1 MNQYN
6 LLFKN
11 KTSYTIDNYLIS
23 DSNREAFDFLIKKR
37 NDIRFLFLYGP
48 NKSGKSHI
56 SKIWLN
62 QYDGISIKVNNLI
75 IDDIIH
81 LKKNILI
88 DNVFENI
95 NEEKLF
101 YLINHYKDLDFKL
114 LITSN
119 TLPKN
124 YIFEK
129 DDLSSRIKSFHFL
142 QIYQPDD
149 TLINNLI
156 IKLFYDLQFKIK
168 NKDVVNY
175 ISSHIDRSFDSVYSL
190 IKQIDEYSLTNKRE
204 ITIPLVKKIIK
215 DNIT

>member
-81 LKKNILI
+81 LKK
-88 DNVFENI
+88 
-95 NEEKLF
+95 K
-101 YLINHYKDLDFKL
+101 
-114 LITSN
+114 
-119 TLPKN
+119 
-124 YIFEK
+124 
-129 DDLSSRIKSFHFL
+129 
-142 QIYQPDD
+142 
-149 TLINNLI
+149 
-156 IKLFYDLQFKIK
+156 
-168 NKDVVNY
+168 
-175 ISSHIDRSFDSVYSL
+175 YS
-190 IKQIDEYSLTNKRE
+190 YR
-204 ITIPLVKKIIK
+204 
-215 DNIT
+215 